1 MKERYFEINEQGHNV
16 RCKLYAEDPRAVR
29 RVVLFCTGFAGH
41 KDNNAAHRLAEKLLG
56 KHSDAALLV
65 FNWPAHGDDVK
76 KKLTLSDCDAYLT
89 LVLREIRSRFGI
101 DRPDCCATS
110 FGGYLALKYISEHG
124 FPFRRLALRCP
135 AVPMYEVLTHTIMQG
150 DDYDRV
156 LRGKDVLVGF
166 DRKIVVTRA
175 FLDSLR
181 ENDIRER
188 DYLDWA
194 DDVLIVH
201 GTADEVV
208 PFEGSRAFSERN
220 VIELIPIERADHR
233 FQNPQHLDLANKYF
247 LQFFEA

>member
-1 MKERYFEINEQGHNV
+1 MERYFEIKAPGHNV
-16 RCKLYAEDPRAVR
+16 RCKLYCDDPRKAA

-41 KDNNAAHRLAEKLLG
+41 KDNNAAHRLAEKLLSKEKG
-56 KHSDAALLV
+56 AAVLV

-76 KKLTLSDCDAYLT
+76 KKLCLADCDAYLT
-89 LVLREIRSRFGI
+89 LVLNEIGTRFGI
-101 DRPDCCATS
+101 ERPDCCATS

-124 FPFRRLALRCP
+124 MPFRRLALRCP
-135 AVPMYEVLTHTIMQG
+135 AVPMYEVLTNTIMGG
-150 DDYDRV
+150 DDYDRL
-156 LRGKDVLVGF
+156 LRGKDVSVGF

-194 DDVLIVH
+194 DDILIVH

-208 PFEGSRAFSERN
+208 PFESSRAFAEQN
-220 VIELIPIERADHR
+220 VIELLPVERADHR
-233 FQNPQHLDLANKYF
+233 FQNPKHLDLAIKYF
-247 LQFFEA
+247 LQFFGA